1 MTVAQRTLV
10 GREGGCDLAA
20 LLARSGD
27 EMIAVENE
35 PTAETR
41 KLLALMS
48 TGVTDRAI
56 ARELGISERTVHR
69 RIARLQALLGAQSRF
84 QFGLHVAASKWL

>member
-1 MTVAQRTLV
+1 MTVTQRTVV

-20 LLARSGD
+20 LTGAEG
-27 EMIAVENE
+27 E

-48 TGVTDRAI
+48 TGATDRAI

-69 RIARLQALLGAQSRF
+69 RIARLQELLGALSRF
-84 QFGLHVAASKWL
+84 QFGLHVAASNWL